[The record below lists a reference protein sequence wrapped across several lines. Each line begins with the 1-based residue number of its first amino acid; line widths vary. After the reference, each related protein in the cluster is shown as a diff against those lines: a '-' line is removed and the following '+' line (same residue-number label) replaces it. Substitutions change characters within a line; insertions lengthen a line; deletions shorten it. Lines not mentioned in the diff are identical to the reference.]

1 MANVSYALII
11 KKGMPIDS
19 NEKFKIYE
27 NKLTQIMMN
36 FKNKS
41 KKKDNFLI
49 SRYKKKKENLSIR

>member
-1 MANVSYALII
+1 MISRL
-11 KKGMPIDS
+11 
-19 NEKFKIYE
+19 KFKIYE

-49 SRYKKKKENLSIR
+49 SRFKKKKENLSSR